1 MVLFSTLI
9 YFAPSLELSGK
20 GFHMKSGF
28 LAAFVLILLLSTS
41 GCSTASSLGIPLTSG
56 NHSLMSA
63 ADEARSSFCPDG
75 TPRELEKIVLA
86 PHRIEPGD
94 VVSIEPVD
102 FNSGIQ
108 LPGDQTV
115 PADGT
120 INLGSFGSIPVAG
133 QTTRQIESQVETMI
147 AARSLPAGNDYR
159 TVGYSNPPVLP
170 TGNDVTVRLVGQE
183 SDRFYVLGEIKAP
196 GSYPLSGNE
205 TVLDALIAA
214 GGVTTKANEH
224 KIILVRPARTGQ
236 NRVVLPVCYQ
246 SIVQLGD
253 TSTNFQIYP
262 GDRIFVPSL
271 SLSEDI
277 RQSLK
282 IARTNRCPHC
292 EIP

>member
-1 MVLFSTLI
+1 MVLFNTLI
-9 YFAPSLELSGK
+9 HFAPPLKLSGRRCL
-20 GFHMKSGF
+20 MKSGL
-28 LAAFVLILLLSTS
+28 LATLPLILLLPTS

-63 ADEARSSFCPDG
+63 ADEARSSFRPDG
-75 TPRELEKIVLA
+75 TSRELEKIVLA

-120 INLGSFGSIPVAG
+120 INIGSFGSIYVVG
-133 QTTRQIESQVETMI
+133 QTTGQIENQVETRI
-147 AARSLPAGNDYR
+147 AARSSAAGNDYR
-159 TVGYSNPPVLP
+159 TVGYSNPPVQSA
-170 TGNDVTVRLVGQE
+170 GNNVSVRLVSQE
-183 SDRFYVLGEIKAP
+183 SERFYVLGEIKAP

-224 KIILVRPARTGQ
+224 KIILVRPAQPGQ
-236 NRVVLPVCYQ
+236 NRVVLPICYQ

-282 IARTNRCPHC
+282 ATRTNRCPHC

>member
-1 MVLFSTLI
+1 
-9 YFAPSLELSGK
+9 
-20 GFHMKSGF
+20 MKSGL
-28 LAAFVLILLLSTS
+28 LATFALALTLLLPTS
-41 GCSTASSLGIPLTSG
+41 GCSTAASLGIPLMSG

-63 ADEARSSFCPDG
+63 ADEARSSFQPGG

-86 PHRIEPGD
+86 PHQIEPGD

-102 FNSGIQ
+102 FNSGLQ

-120 INLGSFGSIPVAG
+120 INLGSFGSIHVAG
-133 QTTRQIESQVETMI
+133 QTARQIESQVETRI
-147 AARSLPAGNDYR
+147 AARSSPAGNNFR
-159 TVGYSNPPVLP
+159 AVGYSNPPVRP
-170 TGNDVTVRLVGQE
+170 VGSDVSVRLVSQE
-183 SDRFYVLGEIKAP
+183 SDRFYVLGEIMAP

-214 GGVTTKANEH
+214 GGVTTKANGH
-224 KIILVRPARTGQ
+224 KIILVRPAQPGQ

-253 TSTNFQIYP
+253 TSTNFQLYP

-271 SLSEDI
+271 SLTEDV

-282 IARTNRCPHC
+282 ATKTNHCPHC
-292 EIP
+292 KTP